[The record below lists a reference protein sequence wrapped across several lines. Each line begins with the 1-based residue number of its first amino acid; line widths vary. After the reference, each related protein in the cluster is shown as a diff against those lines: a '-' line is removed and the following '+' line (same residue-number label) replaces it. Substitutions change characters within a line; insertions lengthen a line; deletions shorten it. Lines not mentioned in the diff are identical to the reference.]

1 MIDPS
6 RLPINKGNTNSFI
19 DNATTSTFD
28 IDDLRYSIINAILCI
43 NEIRFI
49 LDHWKKEIL
58 DHWKKERGLD
68 ENRYFELLKKQK
80 WLSQCSPCRP

>member
-19 DNATTSTFD
+19 DNATTTFD

-43 NEIRFI
+43 NEIRF
-49 LDHWKKEIL
+49 IL

>member
-49 LDHWKKEIL
+49 LDHWE
-58 DHWKKERGLD
+58 KERGLD

>member
-19 DNATTSTFD
+19 DNATTTFD

-49 LDHWKKEIL
+49 LDHWKNG
-58 DHWKKERGLD
+58 RGLD

>member
-49 LDHWKKEIL
+49 LDHWKKE
-58 DHWKKERGLD
+58 RSLD